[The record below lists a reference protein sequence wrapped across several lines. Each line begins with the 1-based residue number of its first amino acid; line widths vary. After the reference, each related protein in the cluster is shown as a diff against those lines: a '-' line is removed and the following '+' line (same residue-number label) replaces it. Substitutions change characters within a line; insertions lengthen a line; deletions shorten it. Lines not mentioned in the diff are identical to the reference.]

1 MTVEQGSQASLDFL
15 QDELR
20 VLKEVG
26 LHRRLVVVEA
36 FRGPYV
42 TVGGEEY
49 LSFCSNNYLG
59 LAGHPRIKEAAREAI
74 AMYGWGAGASRLVS
88 GTGVLHERL
97 ESEIARFKSTEA
109 ALVFPTGY
117 MANLGAICAL
127 VGRGDL
133 IICDRFSH
141 ASIIDASRQSG
152 ADLRVFGHNDVKAL
166 DRMLRRA
173 TNYKKILIVTDGVFS
188 VDGDIAPIPEI
199 VSVAQKF
206 GPQVMIMV
214 DDAHGTGVFGRGGRG
229 LLEHFGLK
237 GGVDIQMGTLS
248 KALGGIGGFVAGTRE
263 LVDYLKNRS
272 RSFIFTTA
280 IPPAACAAGLE
291 ALRLID
297 GDEGLER
304 RERLWRNCRYLE
316 KGLNAIGF
324 GMTVQSPIIAVV
336 LGEPQRALDA
346 SKTLFGKKLLLPAI
360 RPPTVPRGTSRLR
373 ISLTSDHSEEHLDLL
388 LEGLKVT
395 RRRQKGE
402 AI

>member
-1 MTVEQGSQASLDFL
+1 MTVEQGSQTSLDFL

-26 LHRRLVVVEA
+26 LPRRPVVVEA

-133 IICDRFSH
+133 IICDRFNH

-248 KALGGIGGFVAGTRE
+248 KALGGIGGFVAGTKE
-263 LVDYLKNRS
+263 LVDYLKNMS

-316 KGLNAIGF
+316 KGL
-324 GMTVQSPIIAVV
+324 
-336 LGEPQRALDA
+336 
-346 SKTLFGKKLLLPAI
+346 K
-360 RPPTVPRGTSRLR
+360 
-373 ISLTSDHSEEHLDLL
+373 
-388 LEGLKVT
+388 
-395 RRRQKGE
+395 
-402 AI
+402 